1 MKKYQQKSLIAVLT
15 GVLVF
20 VVGSLVL
27 LYFAGQKLAAAIHK
41 DAKQIV
47 NHIDAAVSER
57 RQILFP
63 LNALNFSECSDENLL
78 EMRRALFDAKYVVD
92 IGFFKN
98 NQLVC
103 TTGSGVLKNPIND
116 RTPDYIRNN
125 LESKNDNN
133 IRVRFEPN
141 LRILLFEERI
151 MQVVI
156 VRQGNYNLIMDTA
169 AISRSNI
176 AAPYWEITYKTGSES
191 FHLAGKSGLSKEL
204 VSHKQIPFE
213 TALMCSNKN
222 KGYCV
227 AVRTPWSEFF
237 ADNQF
242 LLIIS
247 LILTCLTGV
256 SSALI
261 VDYQIAARRSTNNR
275 VRKGLTKG
283 SFYWTYQPIICLHT
297 GKVIGC
303 EVLARFK
310 DKYGPLYPDEFIPV
324 IRKNNLTWSFTQA
337 MVAKVLKELTELDDL
352 PTGFKVSINIFPCD
366 VELGNVSLLTQEPA
380 LINSRFIICLEITED
395 EYLDTSI
402 AHAHFRTL
410 VDSGFNLSLDDFGT
424 GYSNLRN
431 LQNLSFHQL
440 KIDRTFVQ
448 DIATQGLKASMIP
461 NIMELVRKF
470 NYTCVAEG
478 IETTE
483 QEAMLKSAG
492 VHYGQGWKYGRPMK
506 VDKFKR
512 YIAQQTL

>member
-1 MKKYQQKSLIAVLT
+1 MK
-15 GVLVF
+15 
-20 VVGSLVL
+20 L
-27 LYFAGQKLAAAIHK
+27 LYFAGHKLAAAIQK

-92 IGFFKN
+92 IGFLKN

-103 TTGSGVLKNPIND
+103 TTGSGVLKTPIND
-116 RTPDYIRNN
+116 RTPDYIRHN

-133 IRVRFEPN
+133 IRVRFEPK
-141 LRILLFEERI
+141 LKILLFEERI

-176 AAPYWEITYKTGSES
+176 AAPYWEITYKTGSDS

-204 VSHKQIPFE
+204 ASHKQIPFE
-213 TALMCSNKN
+213 TALMCSDKN
-222 KGYCV
+222 TGYCV
-227 AVRTPWSEFF
+227 AVRTPWSE
-237 ADNQF
+237 
-242 LLIIS
+242 S
-247 LILTCLTGV
+247 
-256 SSALI
+256 
-261 VDYQIAARRSTNNR
+261 RRSTNNR

-303 EVLARFK
+303 EVLARFE

-352 PTGFKVSINIFPCD
+352 PTGFKVSINIIPCD